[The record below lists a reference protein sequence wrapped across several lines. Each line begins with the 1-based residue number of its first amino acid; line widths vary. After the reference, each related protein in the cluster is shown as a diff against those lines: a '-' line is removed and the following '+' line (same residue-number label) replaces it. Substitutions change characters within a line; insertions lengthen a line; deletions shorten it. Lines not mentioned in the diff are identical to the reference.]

1 MRVTKLRYL
10 VIDMITKNIKKIWRI
25 CCIVLIIHHQFAHA
39 QKTKQADSLVALL
52 NESNAN
58 ADKARLLIR
67 LAEVYHKKSTSRSV
81 GYAQKALELSEKL
94 NYQKGIGESM
104 YYLAIGQ
111 FNQSK
116 FTIAQDYLTKASILY
131 RGIDDQKGV
140 ANAQKQIGRIY
151 DRLGDYEKALE
162 HHVNSLKIN
171 ESLNNQRGMAAA
183 YLEISRVYYHRS
195 DYFKSLEYCREA
207 LSIAQTI
214 DADALLAESYKNL
227 ATTYQKIAE
236 YKQALTYYQRALK
249 IFQQLEDQKNIS
261 TTLLGIGEV
270 YIGAQQSNKA
280 LENLLKA
287 RKIQQAVGDQE
298 GLGYTSLGIGR
309 VYTASKNY
317 ERALDYLNKGLQT
330 FRDIQSKKPISESY
344 FYLAEAY
351 QKQRKYQQAYQN
363 YQLYKAYTDSL
374 YNETRSL
381 QIAEMQTRLDLR
393 TKESEIKRL
402 NKEQELKDLTIKL
415 KNADISQQNTFLAI
429 LLAGTVL
436 ILVLAFVLFNSRL
449 KLRRTN
455 RQLLH
460 QNQEIDRQK
469 KIVEGQHRKITD
481 GLRYAETIQLSILP
495 HQPQINE
502 FFQEHFVIY
511 KAKDMVSGDF
521 YWIDQVDDK
530 IITAVL
536 DCTGH
541 GVSGAF
547 MSMVGNTLLNE
558 IVRQRKIVS
567 PAIILEELH
576 KGVVESLR
584 KQESNL
590 DLGMEACI
598 CVIEH
603 NNHQEKQQLIFAGAK
618 RPLYY
623 IHDETITEI
632 RGNRSAVGFDFGKKR
647 IFENKTLDVQSG
659 GVLYLTTD
667 GFSDQAGEHNQRLG
681 RARFKD
687 LLVTYSKL
695 PLDQQKESLEK
706 ALQKHQKNVPQRDDI
721 TILAVRV

>member
-1 MRVTKLRYL
+1 
-10 VIDMITKNIKKIWRI
+10 MIINDVNKVWKICWVMVL
-25 CCIVLIIHHQFAHA
+25 VLIHQQFAQA
-39 QKTKQADSLVALL
+39 QKSTQVDSLVALL
-52 NESNAN
+52 NTSSSN
-58 ADKARLLIR
+58 ADKARLLIK
-67 LAEVYHKKSTSRSV
+67 LAKFYHKKSTTRSL
-81 GYAQKALELSEKL
+81 GYARQALQLSEKL
-94 NYQKGIGESM
+94 NYQRGIGEAM

-116 FTIAQDYLTKASILY
+116 FTTAQDYLNKASVLY
-131 RGIDDQKGV
+131 RGINDQKGL
-140 ANAQKQIGRIY
+140 ANTQKQLGKIY

-171 ESLNNQRGMAAA
+171 ENINNQRGTAAA

-195 DYFKSLEYCREA
+195 DYFKSLEYSQDA
-207 LSIAQTI
+207 LGIARTI
-214 DADALLAESYKNL
+214 DADDLLAEGYKNL
-227 ATTYQKIAE
+227 ATTYQKIPE

-249 IFQQLEDQKNIS
+249 IFQQLEDQKNIA

-270 YIGAQQSNKA
+270 YLSAQQINKA
-280 LENLLKA
+280 LEHLLQA
-287 RKIQQAVGDQE
+287 REIQQEAGDKE
-298 GLGYTSLGIGR
+298 GLGYVSLGIGR
-309 VYTASKNY
+309 VYIAAKNY
-317 ERALDYLNKGLQT
+317 ERALDYLNKALAI
-330 FRDIQSKKPISESY
+330 FKNIQSKKPISESY
-344 FYLAEAY
+344 LYLAEAY
-351 QKQRKYQQAYQN
+351 QKQEQYQQAYQN
-363 YQLYKAYTDSL
+363 YQFYKAYADSL

-415 KNADISQQNTFLAI
+415 KNADIKRQNTILVI
-429 LLAGTVL
+429 LLAGTGL
-436 ILVLAFVLFNSRL
+436 ILALAFVLFNSRF
-449 KLRRTN
+449 KLRRSN
-455 RQLLH
+455 RRLLH

-495 HQPQINE
+495 RPLHLDN
-502 FFQEHFVIY
+502 FFPEHFVIY

-521 YWIDQVDDK
+521 YWIDQVDNK
-530 IITAVL
+530 VVIAVL

-541 GVSGAF
+541 GVSRAF

-576 KGVVESLR
+576 QGVVESLR

-598 CVIEH
+598 CVMDRT
-603 NNHQEKQQLIFAGAK
+603 NHEQQELIFAGAK

-623 IHDETITEI
+623 IHNETLTEI

-647 IFENKTLDVQSG
+647 VFENKTLDVTQG
-659 GVLYLTTD
+659 GILYLTTD
-667 GFSDQAGEHNQRLG
+667 GFSDQAGEQNQRLG
-681 RARFKD
+681 RRRFQD
-687 LLVTYSKL
+687 LLVAYSGL
-695 PLDQQKESLEK
+695 PLNEQKQNLEK
-706 ALQKHQKNVPQRDDI
+706 ALQKHQKNTPQRDDI
-721 TILAVRV
+721 TILAVKV

>member
-1 MRVTKLRYL
+1 
-10 VIDMITKNIKKIWRI
+10 MIIYPS
-25 CCIVLIIHHQFAHA
+25 FAQA
-39 QKTKQADSLVALL
+39 QKITQADSLVALL
-52 NESNAN
+52 NQSNAN
-58 ADKARLLIR
+58 ADKARLLIS
-67 LAEVYHKKSTSRSV
+67 LAEFYHKKSTNRSV
-81 GYAQKALELSEKL
+81 DYARQALKLSEKL

-116 FTIAQDYLTKASILY
+116 FTSAQDYLNKASILY

-140 ANAQKQIGRIY
+140 ANAQKQLGKIY
-151 DRLGDYEKALE
+151 DRLGDYDKALE

-171 ESLNNQRGMAAA
+171 EGLNNQRGTAAA
-183 YLEISRVYYHRS
+183 YLEISRVYDHRS
-195 DYFKSLEYCREA
+195 DYFKSLEYSREA
-207 LSIAQTI
+207 LSIARTV
-214 DADALLAESYKNL
+214 DADDLLAEGYKNL
-227 ATTYQKIAE
+227 ATTYQKIPE

-249 IFQQLEDQKNIS
+249 IFQQQEDQKNIS

-270 YIGAQQSNKA
+270 YLNAQQTNKA

-287 RKIQQAVGDQE
+287 REIQQAASDQE
-298 GLGYTSLGIGR
+298 GLGYASLGIGR
-309 VYTASKNY
+309 VYTAAKNY
-317 ERALDYLNKGLQT
+317 KRALDYLNKSLET
-330 FRDIQSKKPISESY
+330 FKSIQSKKPISESY
-344 FYLAEAY
+344 LYLAEAY
-351 QKQRKYQQAYQN
+351 EKQQKYQQAYQN

-415 KNADISQQNTFLAI
+415 KNADISRQSTILVI
-429 LLAGTVL
+429 LLASTGA
-436 ILVLAFVLFNSRL
+436 ILALAFVLFNSRL

-455 RQLLH
+455 RKLLQ
-460 QNQEIDRQK
+460 QNKEIDRQK

-495 HQPQINE
+495 HQPRIQE
-502 FFQEHFVIY
+502 FFHEHFVIY

-521 YWIDQVDDK
+521 YWIDQIDDK
-530 IITAVL
+530 IVTAVL

-558 IVRQRKIVS
+558 IVRQRKIIS
-567 PAIILEELH
+567 PAVILEELH
-576 KGVVESLR
+576 QGVVESLR

-598 CVIEH
+598 CVIEKSD
-603 NNHQEKQQLIFAGAK
+603 QEKQQLIFAGAK

-647 IFENKTLDVQSG
+647 IFENKTLDVEKG

-681 RARFKD
+681 RRRFQD
-687 LLVTYSKL
+687 LLVAYSKL
-695 PLDQQKESLEK
+695 PLDQQKENLEK
-706 ALQKHQKNVPQRDDI
+706 ALQKHQKNTPQRDDI
-721 TILAVRV
+721 TILAVRI